1 MSLVSFY
8 CVMFALIKAT
18 LLNEYESSYFQFLS
32 NCLFSIM
39 PGENFRESSFTAI
52 MTAQLFL
59 NETAMSLDKQRVR
72 GTSYSPSSLQG
83 MTESRKI

>member
-1 MSLVSFY
+1 
-8 CVMFALIKAT
+8 
-18 LLNEYESSYFQFLS
+18 
-32 NCLFSIM
+32 M